1 MREEIKIHSNVVQTR
16 KAVSGR
22 VVTTPE
28 LLPAT
33 AVPARLSLTVT
44 KLEEKALLPF
54 STEVHHSQLLGEK
67 NKIKKIAEILE
78 RYLSFT
84 NQIHRY
90 LIIPF
95 KVLLSP
101 SEFL

>member
-54 STEVHHSQLLGEK
+54 STELHHSQLLGEK
-67 NKIKKIAEILE
+67 IRKK
-78 RYLSFT
+78 
-84 NQIHRY
+84 
-90 LIIPF
+90 
-95 KVLLSP
+95 K
-101 SEFL
+101 